1 MREPDRTPGFVAEAD
16 GNVASAAVDARPG
29 EPVRASPAAVT
40 VIRPRRGW
48 RGIDRRELWRYRELL
63 YFLVWRDIKVRYKQT
78 VIGAAWAVIQPVCT
92 MIIFSIIF
100 GKLAKIPSDGVPYPV
115 FVYAGL
121 LPWLFFAN
129 SVSQSSLSLVNQS
142 HLLTKVYFPR
152 LFIPASSI
160 GVGLVDFAL
169 SFGVYV
175 GIMLW
180 YARMPGLSVILLPV
194 LLLLTA
200 LTALG
205 VGVLLASVTVV
216 YRDFRMVVP
225 FMVQVWL
232 YLSPV
237 VYPATIVPEPYR
249 WTMALNPMTGIIGGF
264 RSVLLNRPVD
274 WAALGVS
281 AIVTSILLVVGAGS
295 FRRVERRFAD
305 IA

>member
-1 MREPDRTPGFVAEAD
+1 MLDRNRGFIAD
-16 GNVASAAVDARPG
+16 ADASAASAAATLEAPDAL
-29 EPVRASPAAVT
+29 RAGAALVT
-40 VIRPRRGW
+40 LIRPQRGW
-48 RGIDRRELWRYRELL
+48 RGIDARELWRCRELL

-78 VIGAAWAVIQPVCT
+78 VIGAAWAIIQPVCT

-100 GKLAKIPSDGVPYPV
+100 GKFAKIPSEGLPYPV

-129 SVSQSSLSLVNQS
+129 AVSQSSLSLVNQS

-152 LFIPASSI
+152 LFIPAASI
-160 GVGLVDFAL
+160 GVGMVDWAL
-169 SFGVYV
+169 SFCVYV

-180 YARMPGLSVILLPV
+180 YAHLPGLSVILLPG

-200 LTALG
+200 VTALG
-205 VGVLLASVTVV
+205 VGIFLASVTVV

-237 VYPATIVPEPYR
+237 VYPVTIVPEACR

-264 RSVLLNRPVD
+264 RSVLLNRPLD
-274 WAALGVS
+274 WGTLGVS
-281 AIVTSILLVVGAGS
+281 AIIALILLVIGVYN
-295 FRRVERRFAD
+295 FRRAERRFAD

>member
-1 MREPDRTPGFVAEAD
+1 MFDRNPGFVAEAHPSA
-16 GNVASAAVDARPG
+16 ASAAVDTWRTDEAQAG
-29 EPVRASPAAVT
+29 SASVT
-40 VIRPRRGW
+40 VIRPQRGW
-48 RGIDRRELWRYRELL
+48 RGIDTRELWRYRELL
-63 YFLVWRDIKVRYKQT
+63 YFLVWRDIRVRYKQT

-92 MIIFSIIF
+92 MVIFSVIF
-100 GKLAKIPSDGVPYPV
+100 GKFAKIPSDGVPYPV

-129 SVSQSSLSLVNQS
+129 AVSQSSLSLVNQS

-175 GIMLW
+175 GIMVW
-180 YARMPGLSVILLPV
+180 YGHLPGVSVVLLPV

-216 YRDFRMVVP
+216 YRDFRMVVA
-225 FMVQVWL
+225 FLVQIWL

-237 VYPATIVPEPYR
+237 VYPVTIVPEPYR
-249 WTMALNPMTGIIGGF
+249 WAMALNPMTGIIGGF
-264 RSVLLNRPVD
+264 RSVLLNRPLD

-281 AIVTSILLVVGAGS
+281 AIVTSILLAVGVCN
-295 FRRVERRFAD
+295 FRRTERRFAD